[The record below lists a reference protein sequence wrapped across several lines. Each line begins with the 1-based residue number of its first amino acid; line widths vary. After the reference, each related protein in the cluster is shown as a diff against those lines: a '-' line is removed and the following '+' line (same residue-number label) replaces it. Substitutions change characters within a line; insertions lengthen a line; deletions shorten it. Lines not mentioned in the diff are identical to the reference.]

1 MKARRFATFLALL
14 GACQQKP
21 TPPRLT
27 APSAAQQPRSTASSS
42 ASPSASATSA
52 TSAASASTAAVA
64 PTTPSD
70 APCKALGKKG
80 STELSPFAE
89 EELQLSAAPDALY
102 ALGYTH
108 PLARVKLYRFSR
120 GGGPLEVVA
129 EQKGIGERKH
139 FAVAGGAAYYA
150 QAGKLVRLGPK
161 SGEASVLYDGI
172 QSPVAVVGER
182 VLGIACDS
190 KAKADRL
197 LELPTSGGE
206 PQLVAELPHSS
217 HERCQY
223 SSIVADERDVFI
235 ADWNGHA
242 VIRVSRADHT
252 VTNVVTHCGFPGA
265 LLLDTDAFAYNSTA
279 GLTRVARD
287 GSSPLKLASSDI
299 SLAPYSLTAQN
310 TAAYWVFDNIA
321 YTMTTTLRRIPRA
334 GGAAQTVMVL
344 KNADPDAA
352 IYEGQGLVDF
362 VVDDQCVYV
371 AQTQFKRA
379 GIQMVVKAL

>member
-1 MKARRFATFLALL
+1 MTTRRLALL
-14 GACQQKP
+14 VALLAGCQKS
-21 TPPRLT
+21 PPPQRLAT
-27 APSAAQQPRSTASSS
+27 PSAAQAPRPVPPAPSSS
-42 ASPSASATSA
+42 AAS
-52 TSAASASTAAVA
+52 TSAA
-64 PTTPSD
+64 TPSVTATPPLPSATD

-80 STELSPFAE
+80 STELSPLQE
-89 EELQLSAAPDALY
+89 GELQLSAAPDALY

-108 PLARVKLYRFSR
+108 ELARVRLYRFSR

-129 EQKGIGERKH
+129 ERKGIGERKR

-172 QSPVAVVGER
+172 QSPVAVVGDR
-182 VLGIACDS
+182 VLGISCDNKS
-190 KAKADRL
+190 NADRL
-197 LELPTSGGE
+197 LELPIAGGE

-223 SSIVADERDVFI
+223 SSLVADERDIFI

-242 VIRVSRADHT
+242 VLRVSRSDRSLT
-252 VTNVVTHCGFPGA
+252 SVVTHAGFPGP
-265 LLLDTDAFAYNSTA
+265 LLLDGDALTYNSTA

-287 GSSPLKLASSDI
+287 GTTPLKLASSDI

-310 TAAYWVFDNIA
+310 GTAYWVFDAIA
-321 YTMTTTLRRIPRA
+321 YTVTTTLRKIPRA

-344 KNADPDAA
+344 KNADPEAA
-352 IYEGQGLVDF
+352 NYDGQGLVDF
-362 VVDDQCVYV
+362 AVDEQCVYV
-371 AQTQFKRA
+371 AQTQFKRP
-379 GIQMVVKAL
+379 GIQLIVKAL